1 MIRWKNSLVRLV
13 CAGLCLFSLLVC
25 TSILVPD
32 RGGQTHPIGDEG
44 FLTAAAVCVPLFLVY
59 YWAIQGEKTRIMTKF
74 ITMIHNYTMAAF
86 VVVLSAATF
95 VFARYASPP
104 PAIAVLAVIALPEVA
119 LLALCVMFRCGQASP
134 EK

>member
-44 FLTAAAVCVPLFLVY
+44 FLTAAAVCVPLF
-59 YWAIQGEKTRIMTKF
+59 WSTIG
-74 ITMIHNYTMAAF
+74 
-86 VVVLSAATF
+86 
-95 VFARYASPP
+95 RYRAKKPG
-104 PAIAVLAVIALPEVA
+104 L
-119 LLALCVMFRCGQASP
+119 
-134 EK
+134 